1 MEYSYLVRNV
11 INNTVVYNLKT
22 QTILQACMG
31 LGIEIPRYCF
41 HNRLSIA
48 GNCRMCLVEVYGIQ
62 KPVASCAQKVADGN
76 VIVTNSELVRRI
88 REGISQFLLYNHPL
102 DCAVCDQ
109 GGECDLQDQ
118 VLVYGT
124 DKGRFFDYKRAVL
137 DKECGPLIKT
147 VMTRCIHC
155 TRCARFLDEVSG
167 NSTLSVMGRGQSME
181 LGGYLDE
188 IIVSELSGNLID
200 LCPVGAL
207 TSKPGAF
214 TSRSWELRSI
224 ESIDIFD
231 NVGSNIRIDTG
242 FSEIVRI
249 APISNDNLNE
259 E

>member
-1 MEYSYLVRNV
+1 MSSNYLVKNV

-31 LGIEIPRYCF
+31 LGIEIPRYCY

-48 GNCRMCLVEVYGIQ
+48 GNCRMCLVEVYGVQ
-62 KPVASCAQKVADGN
+62 KPVASCSEKVLEGR
-76 VIVTNSELVRRI
+76 VILTNSDMVRRI

-118 VLVYGT
+118 VMVYGT
-124 DKGRFFDYKRAVL
+124 DRGRYFDYKRTNY
-137 DKECGPLIKT
+137 DKECGPLVKT

-155 TRCARFLDEVSG
+155 TRCVRFLEEVAGSPK
-167 NSTLSVMGRGQSME
+167 LSMMGRGQTME
-181 LGGYLDE
+181 ISGYLDE
-188 IIVSELSGNLID
+188 VLDTEVSGNLID

-207 TSKPGAF
+207 TSKPNAF

-224 ESIDIFD
+224 ETIDVFD
-231 NVGSNIRIDTG
+231 SLGSNIRVDVG
-242 FSEIVRI
+242 FSDIVRI
-249 APISNDNLNE
+249 VPVSNDLLNE